1 MTDHGMNW
9 VDWLFIGLPILLV
22 VFAALKS
29 QKYVKGVADFISAGR
44 VAGRYVLSVASGEA
58 AQGLISVV
66 AVLEMYYKCGFAIS
80 FWHSLV
86 IPISMV
92 LGLVGFCTY
101 RFRET
106 KALTMGQFFE
116 IRYHKSLRVVAAI
129 IQSISG
135 IVNYAIFP
143 AVGARFLMYFLDLPV
158 YVNILGLAVPTFAL
172 CMLCALGLA
181 LLIACLGGQVT
192 IMVTDCVQGLLSYPM
207 YVVIVAYI
215 LYKFSW
221 SNEMLPALM
230 ARAPGESFL
239 NAYDCH
245 NLRDFN
251 VFYTLC
257 GILSIFLGR
266 MSWGGTMGYNG
277 AAKSPHEAKMGALL
291 GTWRSGLGIMI
302 WILLAVAVFAF
313 LNHKNYAKEAR
324 EIRYQLAV
332 KTIDDVAGGK
342 QFEAARAEL
351 KNVYKT
357 IPERSKFSASYDSHE
372 AWEAENTDPFQV
384 ETRKVLSKT
393 EPGKKVA
400 QTFDTIYG
408 QMLVPLAIREM
419 LPPYGVTGIFCAL
432 MIFLMI
438 STDTTYMHSWGS
450 IIVQDFVVPLRKK
463 AFTPKG
469 QLNAL
474 RWSIAGVAVFAFLFS
489 LLFAQI
495 DYILMFFAITGA
507 IWSGAGVVITMGLYW
522 KRGTTAGA
530 FTALLLAAI
539 WALSGITAQQTW
551 AQYIYPWLESKEL
564 VMPLKMTNVTPGKDK
579 SWVAQFKIND
589 EVISKKTGETFA
601 VGKREYKFVSLDA
614 KLPKAGEKV
623 DLNNVTAVIVPV
635 EKGKVISDRKMEV
648 KVNEPVGKVGQA
660 FWNISKPLH
669 PWIQWDPVPNKFPV
683 NSVEI
688 GFIGQVLALLS
699 YMIISL
705 LTCRRPFNMDKMLH
719 RGIYADGEAKVVEKK
734 PFSLARFMN
743 KNILGIDENYT
754 RGDKVLAWSVF
765 CYSFIYTFV
774 ILFVVIVVWNAISP
788 WEASAWGTY
797 FFIKQFVVVG
807 IIGVVSTF
815 WFGIGGTIDLFR
827 LFRDLDAKE
836 SNDLDDGRVVN
847 NMSVADMQ
855 RMQEID
861 KERAAEE
868 NK

>member
-9 VDWLFIGLPILLV
+9 VDWLFIGIPILIV

-44 VAGRYVLSVASGEA
+44 VAGRYVISVASGEA

-66 AVLEMYYKCGFAIS
+66 AVMEMYYKCGFAVS
-80 FWHSLV
+80 FWHSLLL
-86 IPISMV
+86 PISMV

-116 IRYHKSLRVVAAI
+116 IRYSKSLRVVAAI
-129 IQSISG
+129 IQSLSG

-143 AVGARFLMYFLDLPV
+143 AVGARFMIYFLDLPV
-158 YVNILGLAVPTFAL
+158 YVNIFGLPISTFAL
-172 CMLCALGLA
+172 CMIGFLGLA

-215 LYKFSW
+215 FYKFSW
-221 SNEMLPALM
+221 SDEMLPALM

-239 NAYDCH
+239 NPYDCH

-251 VFYTLC
+251 VFYSVC
-257 GILSIFLGR
+257 GILGVFLNR
-266 MSWGGTMGYNG
+266 MSWGGCMGYNG

-291 GTWRSGLGIMI
+291 GTWRGGLGVMV
-302 WILLAVAVFAF
+302 WILLAVAVFTF
-313 LNHKNYAKEAR
+313 LNHKDFAKESLQ
-324 EIRYQLAV
+324 IRHQLAI
-332 KTIDDVAGGK
+332 KTIDDVAAGE
-342 QFEAARAEL
+342 QFKEARAQL
-351 KNVYKT
+351 KETYKNIQPRT
-357 IPERSKFSASYDSHE
+357 QFSKSYADHA
-372 AWEAENTDPFQV
+372 AWEAENADPFKV
-384 ETRKVLSKT
+384 ETRKVLSQT

-419 LPPYGVTGIFCAL
+419 LPPYGITGIFCAL

-469 QLNAL
+469 QINAL
-474 RWSIAGVAVFAFLFS
+474 RWSIAGVCIFAFLFS

-551 AQYIYPWLESKEL
+551 AQYIYPWLERNDL
-564 VMPLKMTNVTPGKDK
+564 V
-579 SWVAQFKIND
+579 Q
-589 EVISKKTGETFA
+589 A
-601 VGKREYKFVSLDA
+601 VGDA
-614 KLPKAGEKV
+614 L
-623 DLNNVTAVIVPV
+623 
-635 EKGKVISDRKMEV
+635 
-648 KVNEPVGKVGQA
+648 
-660 FWNISKPLH
+660 WNISSPLH
-669 PWIQWDPVPNKFPV
+669 PWVEWKMNPNKFPI

-688 GFIGQVLALLS
+688 GFMGQILALVS
-699 YMIISL
+699 YMVVSL
-705 LTCRRPFNMDKMLH
+705 LTCRKPFNMEKMLH
-719 RGIYADGEAKVVEKK
+719 RGIYADANAVKVEKK
-734 PFSLARFMN
+734 PFKFSTFMN
-743 KNILGIDENYT
+743 KNLLGIDNQYT
-754 RGDKVLAWSVF
+754 KGDKVLAWSVF
-765 CYSFIYTFV
+765 CYSFIYTFI
-774 ILFVVIVVWNAISP
+774 ILFVMVVVWNFCSS
-788 WEASAWGTY
+788 WNDEAWGVY
-797 FFIKQFVVVG
+797 FYIKQFVVVG

-855 RMQEID
+855 HMQEID
-861 KERAAEE
+861 KEKEAETE
-868 NK
+868 KK

>member
-1 MTDHGMNW
+1 M
-9 VDWLFIGLPILLV
+9 
-22 VFAALKS
+22 KS

-116 IRYHKSLRVVAAI
+116 IRYSKSLRVVAAI
-129 IQSISG
+129 IQSVSG

-158 YVNILGLAVPTFAL
+158 YVNVFGLQISTFAL
-172 CMLCALGLA
+172 CMLCALSLA

-221 SNEMLPALM
+221 SGEMLPALM

-239 NAYDCH
+239 NPYDCH

-313 LNHKNYAKEAR
+313 LNHKDFAKESR

-332 KTIDDVAGGK
+332 KTIDDVAAGK
-342 QFEAARAEL
+342 QFAEARTEL
-351 KNVYKT
+351 KKIYNT
-357 IPERSKFSASYDSHE
+357 IPVRKNFSEKYDSHQ
-372 AWEAENTDPFQV
+372 AWEDENNDPFKV

-539 WALSGITAQQTW
+539 WALGGITAQQTW
-551 AQYIYPWLESKEL
+551 AQHIYPWLESKEL
-564 VMPLKMTNVTPGKDK
+564 VLPLKLTGVTPDK
-579 SWVAQFKIND
+579 AKGWVAQINLNG
-589 EVISKKTGETFA
+589 EQVSKNIGEEFA
-601 VGKREYKFVSLDA
+601 VGKRTYKLLSIDA
-614 KLPKAGEKV
+614 PKVEPNKPV
-623 DLNNVTAVIVPV
+623 DLDKVSAVIVPV
-635 EKGKVISDRKMEV
+635 ENGKAVAARKMEI
-648 KVNEPVGKVGQA
+648 KANEPVGKVGQA
-660 FWNISKPLH
+660 FWNISKPLQ
-669 PWIQWDPVPNKFPV
+669 PWIEWETVPNKFPV

-699 YMIISL
+699 YMLVSL
-705 LTCRRPFNMDKMLH
+705 LTCRKPFNMDKMLH
-719 RGIYADGEAKVVEKK
+719 RGIYSNSEPVKKEKQ
-734 PFSLARFMN
+734 PFNLGKFMN
-743 KNILGIDENYT
+743 KNIMGIDENYT

-774 ILFVVIVVWNAISP
+774 ILFVLVVVWNAVSP

-797 FFIKQFVVVG
+797 FYIKQFVVVG
-807 IIGVVSTF
+807 VIGVVSTF

-861 KERAAEE
+861 KENAE
-868 NK
+868 KDK